1 MTNAD
6 HRVHRAGSVA
16 LPRRR
21 LAVYLPQSDC
31 HQSARGPRPQQR
43 RRAAFWY
50 VRAFRPWLRGSV
62 RAGIA
67 INLGFG
73 QSADSTD
80 EGTSE
85 DGCLDGRGREAASPK
100 VRSQRTRIH
109 ARVRLVDTPPAPPAR
124 GLCRHESQT
133 IIGENAS

>member
-1 MTNAD
+1 MS
-6 HRVHRAGSVA
+6 GKE
-16 LPRRR
+16 
-21 LAVYLPQSDC
+21 PQGKVSDE
-31 HQSARGPRPQQR
+31 RGPQGPQGRQRCASTSQTRGVSAPVGLPPERARP
-43 RRAAFWY
+43 AAFWY

-100 VRSQRTRIH
+100 VRSHRTRIH
-109 ARVRLVDTPPAPPAR
+109 ARLRLVETPPAPPAA
-124 GLCRHESQT
+124 
-133 IIGENAS
+133 ASVVMKAKPSSA